1 MVPFDN
7 EILEKPVPAVR
18 AFQARGGPSAGHF
31 LRRLLSSERP
41 SRLGPRHCGQSSALV
56 LAVKVLTMNENM
68 KIFSVV
74 DFILLVLRL
83 SM

>member
-1 MVPFDN
+1 M
-7 EILEKPVPAVR
+7 LEKPIPR
-18 AFQARGGPSAGHF
+18 PLTFQVRGGPAFGHS
-31 LRRLLSSERP
+31 LRRLFSLDMP
-41 SRLGPRHCGQSSALV
+41 SRFEPRHCGQSSALV